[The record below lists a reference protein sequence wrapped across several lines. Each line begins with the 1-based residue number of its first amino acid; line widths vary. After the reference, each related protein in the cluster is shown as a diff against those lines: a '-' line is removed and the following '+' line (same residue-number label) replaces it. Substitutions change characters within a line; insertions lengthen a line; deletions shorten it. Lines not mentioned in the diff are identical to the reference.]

1 MALQNGIWQQ
11 NVTALTDVSFQ
22 SAMLLETNGLL
33 SHISSLQVCLWLLQW
48 LLFVLYLSAVRVKGS
63 SVMCYR

>member
-63 SVMCYR
+63 SVMCYW

>member
-48 LLFVLYLSAVRVKGS
+48 LLFVLCLSAARVKGS

>member
-48 LLFVLYLSAVRVKGS
+48 LLFVLYLSAMRVKGS

>member
-1 MALQNGIWQQ
+1 MALQNDIWQQ
-11 NVTALTDVSFQ
+11 NVPAVTDVSFQ
-22 SAMLLETNGLL
+22 SAVLLETNGLL
-33 SHISSLQVCLWLLQW
+33 SHISSLQICLWILQW

>member
-33 SHISSLQVCLWLLQW
+33 SHISNLQVCLRLLQW
-48 LLFVLYLSAVRVKGS
+48 LLFVLYLSAVSVKGS